1 MFPGIGTVANALAIV
16 VGGLIG
22 LILNKRLKKEL
33 SDALIIALGA
43 AIVFI
48 GASGTLAGML
58 NVSENGSGALETK
71 NVMLLIFSL
80 VGGTLIGSFLG
91 IKQKTERLGAY
102 LKEKSGASGDTRF
115 IDSFVSASLTVC
127 IGAMAV
133 IGSIEDGMSGKPQTL
148 FAKAI
153 LDGLIIMVFA
163 SITGKGA
170 VFSAL
175 PVAAFQGLITLAA
188 VFFAGFIPEQAIT
201 NMSFVGSVLVFC
213 VGVNLMFDKKINV
226 ADMLP
231 AIFLAIPFTYL
242 PF

>member
-1 MFPGIGTVANALAIV
+1 MFPGIGTAANALAII
-16 VGGLIG
+16 VGGIIG
-22 LILNKRLKKEL
+22 LLLNKRLKKEL
-33 SDALIIALGA
+33 CDALLAALSTA
-43 AIVFI
+43 VIFI
-48 GASGTLAGML
+48 GASGTVAGML
-58 NVSENGSGALETK
+58 KMSESGTFETK

-91 IKQKTERLGAY
+91 LKQKNEKLGAY
-102 LKEKSGASGDTRF
+102 LKEKFGSADDARF

-148 FAKAI
+148 FAKAV

-163 SITGKGA
+163 SVTGKGA

-175 PVAAFQGLITLAA
+175 PVAVFQGLITLTA
-188 VFFAGFIPEQAIT
+188 VFFAGFIPTAAIAS
-201 NMSFVGSVLVFC
+201 MSFVGSVLVFL
-213 VGVNLMFDKKINV
+213 VGVNLMFDKKFNV

-231 AIFLAIPFTYL
+231 AVFLAIPLTYL

>member
-1 MFPGIGTVANALAIV
+1 MFPGIGTAANALAII
-16 VGGLIG
+16 VGGIIG
-22 LILNKRLKKEL
+22 LLLNKRLKKEL
-33 SDALIIALGA
+33 CDALLAALSTA
-43 AIVFI
+43 VIFI
-48 GASGTLAGML
+48 GASGTVAGML
-58 NVSENGSGALETK
+58 KMSESGTFETK

-91 IKQKTERLGAY
+91 LKQKNEKLGAY
-102 LKEKSGASGDTRF
+102 LKEKFGSADDARF

-148 FAKAI
+148 FAKAV

-163 SITGKGA
+163 SVTGKGA
-170 VFSAL
+170 VFSVL
-175 PVAAFQGLITLAA
+175 PVAVFQGLITLTA
-188 VFFAGFIPEQAIT
+188 VFFAGFIPTAAIAS
-201 NMSFVGSVLVFC
+201 MSFVGSVLVFL
-213 VGVNLMFDKKINV
+213 VGVNLMFDKKFNV

-231 AIFLAIPFTYL
+231 AVFLAIPLTYL

>member
-1 MFPGIGTVANALAIV
+1 MFPGIGTAANALAII
-16 VGGLIG
+16 VGGIIG
-22 LILNKRLKKEL
+22 LLLNKRLKKEL
-33 SDALIIALGA
+33 CDALLAALSTA
-43 AIVFI
+43 VIFI
-48 GASGTLAGML
+48 GASGTVAGML
-58 NVSENGSGALETK
+58 KMSESGTFETK

-91 IKQKTERLGAY
+91 LKQKTENLGAY
-102 LKEKSGASGDTRF
+102 LKEKFGSSDDTRF

-133 IGSIEDGMSGKPQTL
+133 IGSIEDGMSGKPQML
-148 FAKAI
+148 FAKAV

-163 SITGKGA
+163 SVTGKGA

-175 PVAAFQGLITLAA
+175 PVAVFQGLSTLTA
-188 VFFAGFIPEQAIT
+188 VFFAGFIPTAAIAS
-201 NMSFVGSVLVFC
+201 MSFVGSVLVFL
-213 VGVNLMFDKKINV
+213 VGVNLLFDKKINV

-231 AIFLAIPFTYL
+231 AVFLAIPLTYL

>member
-16 VGGLIG
+16 VGGIIG
-22 LILNKRLKKEL
+22 LLFNKRLKKEL
-33 SDALIIALGA
+33 CDALLTALGTA
-43 AIVFI
+43 VLFI

-58 NVSENGSGALETK
+58 KVTESGTFETQK
-71 NVMLLIFSL
+71 AMPLIFSL

-91 IKQKTERLGAY
+91 LKQKTEKLGAY
-102 LKEKSGASGDTRF
+102 LKEKFGSSDDTRF

-163 SITGKGA
+163 SVTGKGA

-175 PVAAFQGLITLAA
+175 PVAVFQGLITLTA
-188 VFFAGFIPEQAIT
+188 VFFAGFIPTAAIA
-201 NMSFVGSVLVFC
+201 NMSFVGSVLVFL
-213 VGVNLMFDKKINV
+213 VGVNLMFDKKFNV

-231 AIFLAIPFTYL
+231 AIFLAIPLTYL

>member
-1 MFPGIGTVANALAIV
+1 MFPGIGTAANALAIIA
-16 VGGLIG
+16 GGLVG
-22 LILNKRLKKEL
+22 LALNKRLKKEL
-33 SDALIIALGA
+33 CDVLMIALGA
-43 AIVFI
+43 AIIFI
-48 GASGTLAGML
+48 GASGTLAGMFKI
-58 NVSENGSGALETK
+58 SENGAFETK

-91 IKQKTERLGAY
+91 IRQKTERLGAY
-102 LKEKSGASGDTRF
+102 LKEKSGASGDARF

-148 FAKAI
+148 FAKAV

-163 SITGKGA
+163 SVTGKGA

-175 PVAAFQGLITLAA
+175 PVAVFQGLITLTA
-188 VFFAGFIPEQAIT
+188 VFFAGFIPTAAIA
-201 NMSFVGSVLVFC
+201 NMSFVGSVLVFL
-213 VGVNLMFDKKINV
+213 VGVNLMFDKKFNV

-231 AIFLAIPFTYL
+231 AIFLAIPLTYL

>member
-1 MFPGIGTVANALAIV
+1 MFPGIGTAANALAII
-16 VGGLIG
+16 VGGIIG
-22 LILNKRLKKEL
+22 LLLNKRLKKEL
-33 SDALIIALGA
+33 CDALLAALSTA
-43 AIVFI
+43 VIFI
-48 GASGTLAGML
+48 GASGTVAGML
-58 NVSENGSGALETK
+58 KMSENGTFETK

-91 IKQKTERLGAY
+91 LKQKTEKLGAY
-102 LKEKSGASGDTRF
+102 LKEKFGSADDARF

-148 FAKAI
+148 FAKAV

-163 SITGKGA
+163 SVTGKGA

-175 PVAAFQGLITLAA
+175 PVAVFQGLITLTA
-188 VFFAGFIPEQAIT
+188 VFFAGFIPTAAIAS
-201 NMSFVGSVLVFC
+201 MSFVGSVLVFL
-213 VGVNLMFDKKINV
+213 VGVNLMFDKKFNV

-231 AIFLAIPFTYL
+231 AVFLAIPLTYL